1 MNMIEK
7 IIIESDYYSAEY
19 NEENMSQIIHERK
32 LFSFYNT
39 NYKVSWSVNDKVYS
53 LSEEKVKHHVLPKW
67 DGIAFIKSYKQIEV
81 FNTDRSLRF
90 AIPVPTNMIQIDD
103 YINNYSN
110 IKDDNGA
117 LKHINMWF
125 DNPKDYKIAFMG
137 FTDFYEY
144 NGKKYLGLNIALFNK
159 GEFTRDVCGYGQVR
173 YLNPETGEFLPFT
186 KSISFFVPNHHGYN
200 EFVINL

>member
-1 MNMIEK
+1 MIEK

-19 NEENMSQIIHERK
+19 NEGNMSQIIHERK
-32 LFSFYNT
+32 LFGFYNT
-39 NYKVSWSVNDKVYS
+39 NYKVSWSVNDKIYS

-67 DGIAFIKSYKQIEV
+67 DGIAFIKSYKQIEL

-103 YINNYSN
+103 YIKYRYRKLDVNSYLANNIEVLFNDIEEFKCEVERFDGFFYYQGKQYLSVKILQVN
-110 IKDDNGA
+110 DNGRNG
-117 LKHINMWF
+117 L
-125 DNPKDYKIAFMG
+125 YG
-137 FTDFYEY
+137 FS
-144 NGKKYLGLNIALFNK
+144 
-159 GEFTRDVCGYGQVR
+159 QMR

-186 KSISFFVPNHHGYN
+186 KSISFFEPNHHGYN